1 MDIFS
6 YMMQNSGQVLDL
18 LLEHIRLT
26 AVAVGLAILVG
37 VPLGIL
43 ISYVKSLNKPILGI
57 TNLIQAVPSMAL
69 LGFAIPLLGI
79 GTIPA
84 VGVVFLYSL
93 LPIVK
98 NTYIGIS
105 QIKPEMIEAA
115 KGIGMTRAQILR
127 RVQIPL
133 TLPVLMA
140 GVRISAV
147 TAVGLMT
154 IAAFIGAG
162 GLGFLV
168 FSGISSVNNGMIM
181 AGAVPACILA
191 LVLDWVLAQV
201 EALVTPVSLQPGVLA
216 HKAKLLKSRTRKKWS
231 VAVVA
236 VLLVA
241 LFGNS
246 AYVSFFKDNNV
257 IRIGSKQFTEQLILG
272 NMLAEMIEDNTNL
285 KVETHLGAGGTQVL
299 FNAMRKGELDGY
311 IDYTGT
317 MYVDVLKHKPTSN
330 AAQVYDTSKKELQ
343 QKYGMTLLDP
353 THFSNT
359 YTLAVPQNVAD
370 EYGLVNMS
378 DLAKSGSDLMAG
390 TTLEFLNRADG
401 LNGVEK
407 AYGFKF
413 KDAKGIDGATR
424 YVALNSGDV
433 QVIDAFATD
442 GLLKKYNLKVLKDD
456 KHFFPPY
463 YGVPVFR
470 DDVLAKHPELKD
482 IVNKMS
488 AALDEESMRTL
499 NYEVDVEHKSPKEV
513 AHQFLVARGLIKDG
527 R

>member
-201 EALVTPVSLQPGVLA
+201 EALVTPVSLRSGVLA
-216 HKAKLLKSRTRKKWS
+216 HKAWLLKGCTRK
-231 VAVVA
+231 
-236 VLLVA
+236 
-241 LFGNS
+241 
-246 AYVSFFKDNNV
+246 
-257 IRIGSKQFTEQLILG
+257 
-272 NMLAEMIEDNTNL
+272 
-285 KVETHLGAGGTQVL
+285 
-299 FNAMRKGELDGY
+299 
-311 IDYTGT
+311 
-317 MYVDVLKHKPTSN
+317 
-330 AAQVYDTSKKELQ
+330 
-343 QKYGMTLLDP
+343 
-353 THFSNT
+353 
-359 YTLAVPQNVAD
+359 
-370 EYGLVNMS
+370 
-378 DLAKSGSDLMAG
+378 
-390 TTLEFLNRADG
+390 
-401 LNGVEK
+401 
-407 AYGFKF
+407 
-413 KDAKGIDGATR
+413 
-424 YVALNSGDV
+424 
-433 QVIDAFATD
+433 
-442 GLLKKYNLKVLKDD
+442 
-456 KHFFPPY
+456 
-463 YGVPVFR
+463 
-470 DDVLAKHPELKD
+470 
-482 IVNKMS
+482 
-488 AALDEESMRTL
+488 
-499 NYEVDVEHKSPKEV
+499 
-513 AHQFLVARGLIKDG
+513 
-527 R
+527 